1 VVVFNLLIW
10 SWGLAVMGGSVN
22 RRMMLINPG
31 TVGVVL
37 GLPLFLLSVKLP
49 AALAAPV
56 SMIADLNTP
65 LAMIVTG
72 YYLAG
77 AKLFS
82 VLVSPVAYVTA
93 FLRLLL
99 CPLVVVAALY
109 PFRAQLD
116 REMML
121 ALVIPASAPV
131 AAMVTMFASKYRRDV
146 DMSVGIVCGTT
157 ILSILTMPAI
167 IALAMEIL
175 K

>member
-1 VVVFNLLIW
+1 
-10 SWGLAVMGGSVN
+10 
-22 RRMMLINPG
+22 
-31 TVGVVL
+31 
-37 GLPLFLLSVKLP
+37 
-49 AALAAPV
+49 
-56 SMIADLNTP
+56 
-65 LAMIVTG
+65 
-72 YYLAG
+72 
-77 AKLFS
+77 
-82 VLVSPVAYVTA
+82 VAYVTA